1 MPHGVL
7 SSDMTFWAKRF
18 VNRVYGRVLPK
29 FLMNRADMTLEPAI
43 YQTDEIW
50 AKTEASLAAEEQ

>member
-1 MPHGVL
+1 
-7 SSDMTFWAKRF
+7 MTFWAKRF